1 MNRYIKDSQ
10 IIIATP
16 KAYEVVY
23 KPQGFIPYEEQKNHA
38 IQNLEELT
46 VSQLK
51 EIAQS
56 EGLNYDS
63 KIKKEDLITLL
74 REGCDADDATHQKAN

>member
-1 MNRYIKDSQ
+1 MNQYIKHNR
-10 IIIATP
+10 IIMATP

-23 KPQGFIPYEEQKNHA
+23 KPQGFIPYEENHA
-38 IQNLEELT
+38 VQNLEDLT

-51 EIAQS
+51 EMAQS
-56 EGLNYDS
+56 KGLEYDS

-74 REGCDADDATHQKAN
+74 REGCDVDAGNHQEAN